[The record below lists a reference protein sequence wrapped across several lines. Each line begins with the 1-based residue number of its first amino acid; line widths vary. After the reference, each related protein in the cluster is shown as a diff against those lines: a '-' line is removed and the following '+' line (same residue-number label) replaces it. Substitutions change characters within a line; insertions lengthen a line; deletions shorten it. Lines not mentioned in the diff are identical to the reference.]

1 MAHLRLELCHK
12 ASEQREDESMQ
23 KTKARRVGQALL
35 LVGLLFFPVIP
46 SVPAQ
51 QDAAPQEQPQ
61 QVPTSQQPSPA
72 KSPQPASSQPQQSP
86 TPDASPR
93 VIRAIGDVELDD
105 DIEINIENLEKWAEK
120 NDVTK
125 LVPYINGRSI
135 KGNYPEEIHL
145 ERGRIIYHLEINPE
159 NKKTWIDL
167 LGEPHSLREN
177 VTLSVGPEGTGSA
190 FDSVHERDNPISMTV
205 ISPVYGLIALLI
217 ITVTL
222 ILLLWFVTHTNIIR
236 EPGPPP
242 TPGKRRPYNL
252 GRAQMAFWFF
262 LIYASYVTIWLV
274 TGALDTITTS
284 LLALMGISAGTA
296 LGEAMIDNGK
306 DTAKT
311 NQVNDLMAEKE
322 ALEKSISETQPQLE
336 AANEAASTALT
347 DQSNRDALNRQL
359 TDTRTRLGQVEQQL
373 RTLSAQQPSLVSSG
387 FLRDILS
394 DSSGYSFHRFQIFAW
409 TIVLGIIF
417 ISSVYNSLSMPEFSP
432 TLLGLM
438 GLSAGTYIGFK
449 FPEQK

>member
-1 MAHLRLELCHK
+1 
-12 ASEQREDESMQ
+12 MQ
-23 KTKARRVGQALL
+23 KTKARRLGQALL
-35 LVGLLFFPVIP
+35 LVGLFFFYVIP
-46 SVPAQ
+46 SMQPQ
-51 QDAAPQEQPQ
+51 QAAAPQEEPQ

-72 KSPQPASSQPQQSP
+72 KSPQSAPTQPQQSP

-93 VIRAIGDVELDD
+93 VTRAIGDVELDD

-145 ERGRIIYHLEINPE
+145 ERGRIIYHLEITPE
-159 NKKTWIDL
+159 NKSTWIDL

-177 VTLSVGPEGTGSA
+177 VTFSVGPEGTGSA
-190 FDSVHERDNPISMTV
+190 FDSVHERDNPIRMTV
-205 ISPVYGLIALLI
+205 ISPVYGLVALLI

-222 ILLLWFVTHTNIIR
+222 ILLLWLVTHTNIIR

-306 DTAKT
+306 DTAKA
-311 NQVNDLMAEKE
+311 NQVNDLSAEKE

>member
-12 ASEQREDESMQ
+12 VSEQREDESMQ

-35 LVGLLFFPVIP
+35 LVGLLFFHVIP

-51 QDAAPQEQPQ
+51 QAAAPQEQPQ

-72 KSPQPASSQPQQSP
+72 KSPQPAPTQPQQSP

-105 DIEINIENLEKWAEK
+105 DIEINIDNLEKWAEK

-222 ILLLWFVTHTNIIR
+222 ILLLWLVTHTNIIR

>member
-1 MAHLRLELCHK
+1 LTAHLRLELCHK
-12 ASEQREDESMQ
+12 VSEQREDESMQ
-23 KTKARRVGQALL
+23 KTKARRLGQAVL
-35 LVGLLFFPVIP
+35 LVGLFFFPVMR

-51 QDAAPQEQPQ
+51 QDQPQ
-61 QVPTSQQPSPA
+61 QDSTSQQPSPA

-105 DIEINIENLEKWAEK
+105 EIEINIENLEKWAEK

-145 ERGRIIYHLEINPE
+145 ERGRIIYHLEITPE
-159 NKKTWIDL
+159 NKGTWIDL

-177 VTLSVGPEGTGSA
+177 VTFSVGPEGTGSA
-190 FDSVHERDNPISMTV
+190 FDSVHERDNPIRMTV

-222 ILLLWFVTHTNIIR
+222 ILLLWLVTHTNIIR

-242 TPGKRRPYNL
+242 TAGKRRPYNL

-262 LIYASYVTIWLV
+262 LIYASYVAIWLI

-311 NQVNDLMAEKE
+311 NRVNDLSAEKV
-322 ALEKSISETQPQLE
+322 ALEQSISDTQPQLE

-359 TDTRTRLGQVEQQL
+359 TDSRTRLGQIEQQL
-373 RTLSAQQPSLVSSG
+373 RTLSAQQSATVSSG

-409 TIVLGIIF
+409 TLVLGIIF